1 MTRHPHGPIVI
12 AAGGTGG
19 HLFPGQALAQE
30 LRRRGRRI
38 VLMTD
43 DRMQGFDR
51 LFPDA
56 DIYAVPSATPSG
68 GGIVGLFRAAL
79 SIFAGVT
86 RSYAI
91 LLRVKPAALIG
102 FGGYPTLPPVAAALL
117 RGIPTCVHEQNA
129 VLGRVNRLVAPHVHA
144 IASTFDRP
152 KFLKA
157 RDAGKLALTGN
168 PVRDAVIGQACAP
181 YDAPRGDGSIRLLV
195 FGGSQGARV
204 LSEVVPAALARLP
217 EAMRRRL
224 LVVQQCRVEDID
236 DVRTTYAGAGI
247 AADLNSFFDDMA
259 ERIAAA
265 HLVIGRSGAST
276 ISELGVIGRPSILV
290 PLPQSLDNDQKAN
303 AEKLAQ
309 TGAGWMIEQKDF
321 TATALATRLE
331 ALFTDPAGLE
341 TAAGAARAQ
350 GQPNAVRELADLVEA
365 LGRGEYRALRGR
377 GRGRDAR
384 GGPAAL
390 LFAAGGA

>member
-1 MTRHPHGPIVI
+1 
-12 AAGGTGG
+12 
-19 HLFPGQALAQE
+19 
-30 LRRRGRRI
+30 
-38 VLMTD
+38 
-43 DRMQGFDR
+43 
-51 LFPDA
+51 
-56 DIYAVPSATPSG
+56 
-68 GGIVGLFRAAL
+68 
-79 SIFAGVT
+79 
-86 RSYAI
+86 
-91 LLRVKPAALIG
+91 
-102 FGGYPTLPPVAAALL
+102 
-117 RGIPTCVHEQNA
+117 
-129 VLGRVNRLVAPHVHA
+129 
-144 IASTFDRP
+144 
-152 KFLKA
+152 
-157 RDAGKLALTGN
+157 
-168 PVRDAVIGQACAP
+168 
-181 YDAPRGDGSIRLLV
+181 
-195 FGGSQGARV
+195 
-204 LSEVVPAALARLP
+204 
-217 EAMRRRL
+217 
-224 LVVQQCRVEDID
+224 
-236 DVRTTYAGAGI
+236 
-247 AADLNSFFDDMA
+247 MA

-350 GQPNAVRELADLVEA
+350 GQPNA
-365 LGRGEYRALRGR
+365 GRGEYRALRGR